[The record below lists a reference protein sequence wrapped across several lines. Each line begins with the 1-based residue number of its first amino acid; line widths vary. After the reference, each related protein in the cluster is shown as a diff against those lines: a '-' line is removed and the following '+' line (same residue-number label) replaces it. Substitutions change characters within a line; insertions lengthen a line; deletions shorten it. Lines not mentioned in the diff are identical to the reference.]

1 MGSVRRVVGAVGEA
15 IVYGLIRLLGRLVR
29 PEEVPW
35 LAGPFGGE
43 HIGDR
48 PYEECGRRE
57 GLTVTRHAE
66 RGGLIPD
73 FGVLAGP
80 SFDPARAPA
89 AVRDF
94 YQNTA
99 SYRMDVWTRSWFP
112 ANVALWL
119 MVATISRRVDQLN
132 FPVDALETAM
142 GMDSEIVLLAEPDGV
157 IRYTGW
163 FRRLVKT
170 GRVLYTGFY
179 MTDTV
184 PGHPSRCVKVVFP
197 MPDGNATVLL
207 RPELGDDGSFLLDSS
222 GRGFGDVGFYR
233 IQRTRDGRWRIWRV
247 QTLHERFRLYVD
259 FEGVV
264 RCDHTIRFLGLPVVQ
279 LHFRIERKAAAG

>member
-1 MGSVRRVVGAVGEA
+1 MGPLRRAVGAVGEA
-15 IVYGLIRLLGRLVR
+15 IIYGLIRLLGRRVR
-29 PEEVPW
+29 AADVPW

-66 RGGLIPD
+66 RGGLIPSFD
-73 FGVLAGP
+73 VLAGP
-80 SFDPARAPA
+80 TLDPSRVPG
-89 AVRDF
+89 AVRSF
-94 YQNTA
+94 YENTA
-99 SYRMDVWTRSWFP
+99 AYRMDIWAKTWFP

-142 GMDSEIVLLAEPDGV
+142 GMESEIVLLAESDGS

-170 GRVLYTGFY
+170 RRVLYTGFY
-179 MTDTV
+179 MTETV
-184 PGHPSRCVKVVFP
+184 PGHRSPCVKVVFP
-197 MPDGNATVLL
+197 MPDGNATVIL
-207 RPELGDDGSFLLDSS
+207 RPELGDDGSFRLDSS

-233 IQRTRDGRWRIWRV
+233 IQRAGTGRLRIWRV
-247 QTLHERFRLYVD
+247 RTLDELFRLYLD
-259 FEGVV
+259 PEGTL
-264 RCDHTIRFLGLPVVQ
+264 RCDHSLRFLGLPVLQ
-279 LHFRIERKAAAG
+279 LHYRIEPRA